1 MKSENEHSAKKRIT
15 LDNIP
20 KRNFQQVPDGYFEQ
34 LPSIIQAKIENESGK
49 RTPVFTIGF
58 NWQTAAIAATIT
70 LLLVFSGVFK
80 SDNSSQSVED
90 MLAEIGVE
98 DIIEYLDYS
107 EITTMEIVAEL
118 DLDENDID
126 DFLENDIHLLNNDEF
141 ESIKDLDLY
150 QEFGIDENVF

>member
-1 MKSENEHSAKKRIT
+1 MKSENEHNAKKRIT
-15 LDNIP
+15 LENIP
-20 KRNFQQVPDGYFEQ
+20 NRNFQQVPDRYFEQ
-34 LPSIIQAKIENESGK
+34 LPSMIQAKIENESKK

-58 NWQTAAIAATIT
+58 NWQTAAIAAAIT

-107 EITTMEIVAEL
+107 EITAREIVAEL

-126 DFLENDIHLLNNDEF
+126 DFLENDIQLLLF
-141 ESIKDLDLY
+141 TLY
-150 QEFGIDENVF
+150 